1 MQVYKENSIDARS
14 FPEIWAALSVDEKEE
29 LVYELLKSRCCTT
42 RTAIRQWGR
51 AVRRPANILTQET
64 VAKAIH
70 KVLGIRVHRTTLF
83 PRS

>member
-1 MQVYKENSIDARS
+1 MQSKEKIPTDARS
-14 FPEIWAALSVDEKEE
+14 FPEIWATLTVDEKEE
-29 LVYELLKSRCCTT
+29 LVYELLKTRCCTT

-70 KVLGIRVHRTTLF
+70 KVLGIRVLRTTLF
-83 PRS
+83 PHS